1 MRNQRPYLSIVVASR
16 NDDHGGN
23 LKGRM
28 QAFVNSLAAQVQ
40 RYDLPTE
47 LIIVEWN
54 PPPDRPPLSDAL
66 QWPADSGPFAVR
78 IIQVPTEIH
87 RQYRHAEALP
97 LYQMIAKN
105 VGIRRA
111 EGEFVLATN
120 IDILFS
126 NPLFAFLADRRLEE
140 GKMYR
145 VDRYDVPAD
154 VPVEAALD
162 ERLEY
167 CESHLIRVYAREG
180 VFPTTPDGVRALS
193 KRDIA
198 SQESGIFLGPGWYEV
213 EFDSGVPFR
222 WVGNR
227 AEVGVTKVP
236 TGQQAL
242 AFDVEPGPGVGGRP
256 FDLSVT
262 DEQGRVVAEKRVRR
276 REEVKVPVPA
286 DSSDFQLFLNVL
298 DGGIAEPLDPRVM
311 NAQIHRCYWDRAAS
325 VQEND
330 VAQRSR
336 IAASFE
342 KPDDPRVA
350 ICPEELHT
358 RACGDFTLMAR
369 KHWLDLRA
377 HAEFDMY
384 SMNIDSVLCFVAHHS
399 GAIEVELPHN
409 MRVYHIDH
417 EDGSGWTPEG
427 SEKLF
432 ERLSARGIESLHHL
446 EVFGWATQMRRMQRP
461 IIFNGPDWGLSGQR
475 LPESSRN
482 REAVA

>member
-1 MRNQRPYLSIVVASR
+1 
-16 NDDHGGN
+16 
-23 LKGRM
+23 M

-298 DGGIAEPLDPRVM
+298 GRTEPVPLSQRQLNFRV
-311 NAQIHRCYWDRAAS
+311 HRCNWATQGSNWRKRSSSVLARVVRHRPRNGAS
-325 VQEND
+325 APPIVGPTPLHSE
-330 VAQRSR
+330 
-336 IAASFE
+336 AS
-342 KPDDPRVA
+342 
-350 ICPEELHT
+350 
-358 RACGDFTLMAR
+358 GDFTLIAR
-369 KHWLDLRA
+369 RHWLDLRA
-377 HAEFDMY
+377 YPELDMFARHL
-384 SMNIDSVLCFVAHHS
+384 DSVLCYAAFHS
-399 GAIEVELPHN
+399 GIDEEVLDSALC
-409 MRVYHIDH
+409 VYHIEHD
-417 EDGSGWTPEG
+417 EGTGTPEG
-427 SEKLF
+427 QVSMHSKLARRRIATLHTSEM
-432 ERLSARGIESLHHL
+432 
-446 EVFGWATQMRRMQRP
+446 FGWATQMRRLRSPM
-461 IIFNGPDWGLSGQR
+461 IFNLQDWGLADWR
-475 LPESSRN
+475 LIESAPLIR
-482 REAVA
+482 